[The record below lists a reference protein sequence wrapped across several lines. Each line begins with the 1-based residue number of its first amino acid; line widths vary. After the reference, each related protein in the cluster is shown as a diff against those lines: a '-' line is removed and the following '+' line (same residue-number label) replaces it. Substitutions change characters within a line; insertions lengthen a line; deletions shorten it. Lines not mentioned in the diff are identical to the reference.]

1 MGQAFFGNLIIQ
13 VPANTASPNAP
24 KLINSKPLPA
34 WFPKFW
40 LSSKPR
46 KVLIVAHGGK
56 AKGLSFGH
64 LSRCK
69 VISKQLSKVFG
80 SECRFGS
87 KDYPEGIAYLKE
99 NGLAYHPISRE
110 LSPEEESIFLV
121 NLIQSYGA
129 NWVIIDSPLTELLS
143 SFYKRIKK
151 SGIHTLYLDD
161 SKFSPPEVDIYHNSS
176 IVAEEKMLERNKTT
190 EYLLGPRYMIMP
202 EAPFPPME
210 TRWNKDENHIVVTLS
225 FGGSDPCGY
234 TAKVLRAIREHL
246 PPQWKIRAILG
257 PGFQLS
263 RAFETA
269 CEGFS
274 ERVLEVIQNPKEPY
288 AYFLDSS
295 LVICAGGRTLYELY
309 ALKVPC
315 LPIASIDHEKEHILG
330 FHKQI
335 GLEPYL
341 LEWSDKAFI
350 QKFNSV
356 MYHLESKR
364 NKFESS
370 LYPPT

>member
-1 MGQAFFGNLIIQ
+1 M
-13 VPANTASPNAP
+13 
-24 KLINSKPLPA
+24 
-34 WFPKFW
+34 
-40 LSSKPR
+40 
-46 KVLIVAHGGK
+46 
-56 AKGLSFGH
+56 SFGH

-69 VISKQLSKVFG
+69 VISQQLSKVFG
-80 SECRFGS
+80 SECRFAS

-99 NGLAYHPISRE
+99 NGLAYDPISRE

-129 NWVIIDSPLTELLS
+129 DWVIIDSPLTELLS
-143 SFYKRIKK
+143 SFYKNIKK
-151 SGIHTLYLDD
+151 SGIHILYLDD
-161 SKFSPPEVDIYHNSS
+161 SRFSHPEVDIYHNSS

-210 TRWNKDENHIVVTLS
+210 TRWHKHANQMVVTLS

-234 TAKVLRAIREHL
+234 TSKALSAIREHL
-246 PPQWKIRAILG
+246 SPQWRIRAILG
-257 PGFQLS
+257 PGFQFS

-274 ERVLEVIQNPKEPY
+274 GSILEVIQNPNEPY

-295 LVICAGGRTLYELY
+295 LVICAGGRTLYELN

-330 FHKQI
+330 FHKYF

-341 LEWSDKAFI
+341 LEWNDEAFI
-350 QKFNSV
+350 KKFNSV
-356 MYHLESKR
+356 THLLESNR
-364 NKFESS
+364 NRFESS